1 MLMNSGAKV
10 KIGNV
15 PALSL
20 KQIPTK
26 DLDPDGYPRSDIWM
40 VASNISDHVVA
51 KNRFVRR
58 V

>member
-1 MLMNSGAKV
+1 MNSNAKV

-26 DLDPDGYPRSDIWM
+26 DLDPDGFPRSDLWM
-40 VASNISDHVVA
+40 SATIISDHVVA
-51 KNRFVRR
+51 QNRFVRR